1 MIDTW
6 SVARKEWMELWG
18 QDGMQGRQGMLLF
31 LGAFGILLPLMNG
44 PAWVT
49 SPVMALSWAWV
60 PMFLVMTIIADAF
73 AGERERHTLETLLAS
88 RLSEAAILFGK
99 MGAAVGYAV
108 ILSAAS
114 MLLGVIALNVVHRA
128 NGLILHDARTLLA
141 MGAIGLLGAVF
152 VAALGSVISL
162 RAATVRQAQ
171 QTLGAMIFVVFLLPI
186 WIVKLLRDWNVDV
199 GAKAAAAG
207 QAGVLVLA
215 LIIAIDAALIA
226 FALARFRRHRI
237 IAG

>member
-1 MIDTW
+1 MKDAW
-6 SVARKEWMELWG
+6 PVARKEWMELWG

-31 LGAFGILLPLMNG
+31 LGAFGIVLPLMNG

-73 AGERERHTLETLLAS
+73 AGERERHTLETLLAT

-114 MLLGVIALNVVHRA
+114 LIVGVIAVNIA
-128 NGLILHDARTLLA
+128 NRGDGLILYEARTLLV
-141 MGAIGLLGAVF
+141 MGAVGVLGAVF
-152 VAALGSVISL
+152 IGALGSVISL

-171 QTLGAMIFVVFLLPI
+171 QTLAATIFVVFMLPI
-186 WIVKLLRDWNVDV
+186 WIVKLLRDWNVNVAD
-199 GAKAAAAG
+199 KAAAGA
-207 QAGVLVLA
+207 QAGVIVLGLLILSDVALVA
-215 LIIAIDAALIA
+215 L
-226 FALARFRRHRI
+226 ALARFQRNRI